1 MMTYFA
7 SSCRQERSG
16 DLARVG
22 AGVVLRQV
30 LAAEGERQV
39 VGLDE
44 RLHGPQVGE
53 RREDRDLDAP
63 RSRAA
68 RP

>member
-1 MMTYFA
+1 MVLATLGVPDDDVL
-7 SSCRQERSG
+7 RVERREERAG

-39 VGLDE
+39 VG
-44 RLHGPQVGE
+44 R
-53 RREDRDLDAP
+53 
-63 RSRAA
+63 
-68 RP
+68 